1 MNFCH
6 MKIIY
11 TFHLRYYPN
20 IIGHILGNKQKNN
33 CVCIHDIIRFIIM
46 KMKMQMKNRS
56 HRYDINR
63 LTIPDKIFGTKCI
76 NLVKLDKKIKVW
88 YLFLRV
94 FLDVIGKVEV
104 LQGRLGTRLC
114 PPKFEIFLIFPTF
127 LKSATRE
134 ANRIPSL
141 LH

>member
-1 MNFCH
+1 MLSNALRMNFCH

-94 FLDVIGKVEV
+94 FLAAIGKVEV

-114 PPKFEIFLIFPTF
+114 VYPNLRFF
-127 LKSATRE
+127 
-134 ANRIPSL
+134 
-141 LH
+141 